1 MYKYYSII
9 KLVSVMKEILDILCS
24 CTLFKGKDK
33 NNIEQILSEAN
44 YKIKH
49 YKKNEIIFKAD
60 ELSFYIGIVLK
71 GRIEIQKIL
80 ACGKVI
86 NFLYK
91 NKGDIFGEEVALSR
105 KPTYDYDII
114 ATEESNIFLIDKQ
127 STSDILLKDSIIN
140 SNLIVSF
147 ANSVLALNKKLE
159 LFSYYSIQKKIA
171 FSLLYNMEINKTN
184 YISLINSKK
193 SWAEHLNVSRPSL
206 SRELTHLSNKGI
218 IKVNNKIITILKKEQ
233 LESIL
238 TS

>member
-1 MYKYYSII
+1 
-9 KLVSVMKEILDILCS
+9 MKEILDVLCQ
-24 CTLFKGKDK
+24 CILFKGKDK
-33 NNIEQILSEAN
+33 NEIEQILSETN
-44 YKIKH
+44 YKIRNF
-49 YKKNEIIFKAD
+49 KKSQIIFRTD
-60 ELSFYIGIVLK
+60 EPSFYIGIILK
-71 GRIEIQKIL
+71 GRIEIQKVF

-91 NKGDIFGEEVALSR
+91 EKGDIFGEAVALSK

-114 ATEESNIFLIDKQ
+114 ATEES
-127 STSDILLKDSIIN
+127 DILLIHKQSVLEILCKDNIIN
-140 SNLIVSF
+140 SNIITSF
-147 ANSVLALNKKLE
+147 ANSVLMLNKKLE

-171 FSLLYNMEINKTN
+171 FSLLYNMELNKTDN
-184 YISLINSKK
+184 ISLISSKK

-218 IKVNNKIITILKKEQ
+218 IEINNKKITILKKEQ